1 MQIFSQI
8 QWFIFEIVS
17 GAPLI
22 GVCNRWYDGLG
33 SGPLP
38 RLAKFFWGLIC
49 PDHLAM
55 ERFRALL
62 GRGLNKTVESLLLKY
77 DTNIY
82 PTLNLLCMLFT
93 IQRLKYHHTAEKG
106 QWWPPSRHQRG
117 MLGFACETSTVVP
130 ARCCATHGTPVTRN
144 FASRFATT

>member
-1 MQIFSQI
+1 MLNKVKKTKKTQKNPRKWIFPEKRQQEKVLRICSSICVRIFSQI

-49 PDHLAM
+49 PDHLAATAIGCRYKKLAYVV
-55 ERFRALL
+55 EGHASACPR
-62 GRGLNKTVESLLLKY
+62 TVGVDIGMWTS
-77 DTNIY
+77 
-82 PTLNLLCMLFT
+82 
-93 IQRLKYHHTAEKG
+93 A
-106 QWWPPSRHQRG
+106 G
-117 MLGFACETSTVVP
+117 MLWNVSDVYVSYKNLP
-130 ARCCATHGTPVTRN
+130 YVK
-144 FASRFATT
+144 

>member
-1 MQIFSQI
+1 MLKKVKKTKKTQKNPRKWIFPEKRQQEKVLRICSSICVQIFSQI

-62 GRGLNKTVESLLLKY
+62 VKGLNKTAQLLLMDYEKK
-77 DTNIY
+77 
-82 PTLNLLCMLFT
+82 LNLALLCKLFRDST
-93 IQRLKYHHTAEKG
+93 INIITLPSKCL
-106 QWWPPSRHQRG
+106 WWLPS
-117 MLGFACETSTVVP
+117 T
-130 ARCCATHGTPVTRN
+130 
-144 FASRFATT
+144 